1 MFSLEPAALIKQFP
15 LFDQELASFI
25 SEEAETK
32 IFNQDDVLMRPGQFF
47 KYAMLVVRG
56 RVKLFREG
64 DEGEEFFMYY
74 LEPGNACALSM
85 LCMARSQSSS
95 IMAVAVEETEVVMI
109 PIQHMDN
116 LMKNYPSW
124 YHFVIETYRSRFEEV
139 LNVVDQI
146 AQIKTRIIS
155 VMNFFSEKIRKTKE
169 FFSDLNMAN
178 LKTKIEEI
186 IAKMAGG
193 FEEITPEVIAYMKNE
208 ITRLQ
213 CEVEMFKDGIDG
225 GVKFM
230 RCLQN
235 LN

>member
-1 MFSLEPAALIKQFP
+1 MIYLVVNIYWIMFSLEPATLIKQFP
-15 LFDQELASFI
+15 LFDQDLASFI

-124 YHFVIETYRSRFEEV
+124 YHFVIETYRTRFEEV
-139 LNVVDQI
+139 LNVIDQI
-146 AQIKTRIIS
+146 AFKNMDQRLEWYLKRQSEVLGSNLTLTHQQI
-155 VMNFFSEKIRKTKE
+155 
-169 FFSDLNMAN
+169 AN
-178 LKTKIEEI
+178 DINSSREVVSRLLKKLENN
-186 IAKMAGG
+186 GL
-193 FEEITPEVIAYMKNE
+193 V
-208 ITRLQ
+208 
-213 CEVEMFKDGIDG
+213 EVERNNIKWKG
-225 GVKFM
+225 
-230 RCLQN
+230 
-235 LN
+235 

>member
-1 MFSLEPAALIKQFP
+1 MFSLEPKELIKQFP
-15 LFDQELASFI
+15 LFDQELAAFI

-32 IFNQDDVLMRPGQFF
+32 VFNQGEVLMRPGQFF

-95 IMAVAVEETEVVMI
+95 IMAIAVEETEVVMI

-139 LNVVDQI
+139 LNVIDQI
-146 AQIKTRIIS
+146 AFK
-155 VMNFFSEKIRKTKE
+155 
-169 FFSDLNMAN
+169 NMDQRLEWY
-178 LKTKIEEI
+178 LKRQ
-186 IAKMAGG
+186 ADVLG
-193 FEEITPEVIAYMKNE
+193 P
-208 ITRLQ
+208 
-213 CEVEMFKDGIDG
+213 
-225 GVKFM
+225 
-230 RCLQN
+230 N
-235 LN
+235 LNLTHQQIATDINSSREVVSRLLKKLENNGVVVVERNHIHWKG

>member
-15 LFDQELASFI
+15 LFDQELAAFI

-32 IFNQDDVLMRPGQFF
+32 TFNQGEVLMRPGQFF

-64 DEGEEFFMYY
+64 EEGEEFFMYY

-95 IMAVAVEETEVVMI
+95 VMAIALEETEVVMI

-124 YHFVIETYRSRFEEV
+124 YHFVIETYRARFEEV
-139 LNVVDQI
+139 LNVIDQI
-146 AQIKTRIIS
+146 AFKNMDQRLEWYLKRQADVFGPSLNLTHQQIAT
-155 VMNFFSEKIRKTKE
+155 
-169 FFSDLNMAN
+169 DLNSSREVVSRL
-178 LKTKIEEI
+178 LKKLENSGT
-186 IAKMAGG
+186 
-193 FEEITPEVIAYMKNE
+193 VV
-208 ITRLQ
+208 
-213 CEVEMFKDGIDG
+213 VERNHIHWKG
-225 GVKFM
+225 
-230 RCLQN
+230 
-235 LN
+235 